1 MNADYPTNSKTVSG
15 NLDGT
20 RAQFAI
26 GVEKPIGK
34 GLTLGAVIRADY
46 RTDQPRIQA
55 DGSTPPY
62 SPSLCGPSGP
72 IGNFTLTSD
81 DLL

>member
-26 GVEKPIGK
+26 GVEKPMGK
-34 GLTLGAVIRADY
+34 GLTLGAVIGADY
-46 RTDQPRIQA
+46 RTDQPSI
-55 DGSTPPY
+55 
-62 SPSLCGPSGP
+62 
-72 IGNFTLTSD
+72 
-81 DLL
+81 

>member
-34 GLTLGAVIRADY
+34 GLTLGAVIGADY

-55 DGSTPPY
+55 D
-62 SPSLCGPSGP
+62 
-72 IGNFTLTSD
+72 
-81 DLL
+81 